1 MKKLENAIFLEQ
13 VLPYSPEKIIKTD
26 DFKGEVGQRVFF
38 LKGIVFSGFD
48 AVAVKVCLRFEIW
61 SKSTFYKMY

>member
-1 MKKLENAIFLEQ
+1 MK
-13 VLPYSPEKIIKTD
+13 VG
-26 DFKGEVGQRVFF
+26 DFKGEVGQHVFF

-48 AVAVKVCLRFEIW
+48 AVAVKVRLRFEIW